1 MRIALVANSYPPNA
15 RGGAGQI
22 AFLQAEWLKSH
33 GHEVH
38 IFVPEPFPMEAGD
51 SSITVFKP
59 QTTTPYA
66 DLPKRNFLSR
76 LIFHFEDLSPNIA
89 LIESVRTFHPDVIIT
104 HNLTGCGWG
113 TPKVLSQSGI
123 RWIHILHDVQMFE
136 PSGQILF
143 AESFASL
150 RRLWRSFW
158 AKQRSKALGSPHTV
172 ISPSTWLLQYHQS
185 FNLFS
190 NSIAVVIPNPIQ
202 IANREPRAP
211 TEALAKEGTT
221 NHEPRI
227 SDISGTKTVLYVG
240 RVSKDK
246 GAEVL
251 IQAWQ
256 LLQHNPDTSNFE
268 SRISNFETQYTK
280 RNTSPE
286 ANAPKEQ
293 KYEFRLPTE
302 ALAKEGNTN
311 LNVHLVIIGS
321 GSYLETIKKLNDPS
335 IECLGAMDHDK
346 LADYY
351 SSASLFVFPSLLLE
365 NQPTVLLEAMSAGAN
380 IVASDIGGAGELL
393 QGYGT
398 LVPAGDSEKLA
409 QAIKDQLQKNPDLA
423 LADSILS
430 QHDID
435 SVMERLLKSLSE

>member
-1 MRIALVANSYPPNA
+1 MRIALVANSYPPHS
-15 RGGAGQI
+15 RGGAGRI

-33 GHEVH
+33 GHEVR
-38 IFVPEPFPMEAGD
+38 IFVPEPFPMETGD
-51 SSITVFKP
+51 PAIVTFKP
-59 QTTTPYA
+59 QTTTPFA
-66 DLPKRNFLSR
+66 DLSKSNFLSR
-76 LIFHFEDLSPNIA
+76 LIFHFEDLSPNIT
-89 LIESVRTFHPDVIIT
+89 LVESVRAYHPDAVIT

-113 TPKVLSQSGI
+113 SLKILSQSGI
-123 RWIHILHDVQMFE
+123 RWLHILHDVQMFE

-202 IANREPRAP
+202 IANRELRTENLEPRTSNFEP
-211 TEALAKEGTT
+211 RTSNFEPRTTYVERPCSEVSAKECRTA
-221 NHEPRI
+221 NYEPRR
-227 SDISGTKTVLYVG
+227 SDIAWVKRVLYVG

-256 LLQHNPDTSNFE
+256 LFQHSLDASGSQRPDIQVPG
-268 SRISNFETQYTK
+268 SRFK
-280 RNTSPE
+280 
-286 ANAPKEQ
+286 
-293 KYEFRLPTE
+293 
-302 ALAKEGNTN
+302 
-311 LNVHLVIIGS
+311 VHLVIIGS
-321 GSYLETIKKLNDPS
+321 GPYLETIKKLNDTS

-346 LADYY
+346 LAAYY